1 MVQTAPELA
10 VRRAFEDF
18 LLQHGIANDSV
29 MDILDYTVDAATS
42 ADVDSAD
49 LDEMLCGI
57 APTWASQSIDIRL
70 HKLNVLQ
77 SQVCLNLWHFQIGST
92 RSALLGIFEIAA
104 CR

>member
-1 MVQTAPELA
+1 MVQTAPKLA
-10 VRRAFEDF
+10 VRRAFEEL

-42 ADVDSAD
+42 ADVESAD

-57 APTWASQSIDIRL
+57 APTWGSQSIDIRL

-77 SQVCLNLWHFQIGST
+77 SQVSLDLWHLRIGST
-92 RSALLGIFEIAA
+92 RSALLGIFEIVA
-104 CR
+104 CC